1 MSNSDSDGA
10 LATIARAS
18 RLSPADAG
26 AALRVADARAIIART
41 VETFP
46 GRVALSVSFGGASG
60 MALLDLAMSVD
71 PSIRVFFVD
80 TELLFPETY
89 ALVRRAEERYGIA
102 IEAVTPRLTVAE
114 QNVERGDALWS
125 RDPDACCDLRKVEP
139 LRRYL
144 ADVDAWMTGIRR
156 EQSSTRTVL
165 PISAWNES
173 NTVVKVAPLADWTR
187 DDVWAYIAEHDVP
200 VNTLLHEGYQSIGCT
215 HCTVRT
221 APGENERAGRWAG
234 FTKTECGIHV
244 G

>member
-1 MSNSDSDGA
+1 MANSDSNGA

-18 RLSPADAG
+18 RLSPDAG
-26 AALRVADARAIIART
+26 AAQRIAEARAVIART

-60 MALLDLAMSVD
+60 MVLLDLAMQVD
-71 PSIRVFFVD
+71 RTIRVFFVD

-89 ALVRRAEERYGIA
+89 ALVRRVEERYGIA
-102 IEAVTPRLTVAE
+102 VEAVTPRLTVAE
-114 QNVERGDALWS
+114 QNAERGDALWS
-125 RDPDACCDLRKVEP
+125 RDPDACCDARKVEP

-144 ADVDAWMTGIRR
+144 ADVDAWMTGVRR
-156 EQSSTRTVL
+156 TQSSTRSAL
-165 PISAWNES
+165 PIMAWNDA

-187 DDVWAYIAEHDVP
+187 DDVWAYVAEHDVP

-215 HCTVRT
+215 HCTARV
-221 APGENERAGRWAG
+221 AAGDDERAGRWAG
-234 FTKTECGIHV
+234 FAKTECGIHA

>member
-18 RLSPADAG
+18 RLSPAE
-26 AALRVADARAIIART
+26 ADARAIIART

-60 MALLDLAMSVD
+60 MVLLDLAMQID
-71 PSIRVFFVD
+71 RSIRVFFVD

-89 ALVRRAEERYGIA
+89 ALVQRVEQRYGISV
-102 IEAVTPRLTVAE
+102 EAVTPRQTVAE
-114 QNVERGDALWS
+114 QNAAHGDALWS
-125 RDPDACCDLRKVEP
+125 RDPDACCGLRKVEP

-144 ADVDAWMTGIRR
+144 ADVDAWMTGVRR
-156 EQSSTRTVL
+156 EQSATRAWL
-165 PISAWNES
+165 PISAWNEA
-173 NTVVKVAPLADWTR
+173 NRVVKIAPLADWTR
-187 DDVWAYIAEHDVP
+187 AEVWAYVAEHDVP
-200 VNTLLHEGYQSIGCT
+200 VNTLLHDGYQSLGCT

-221 APGENERAGRWAG
+221 APGDDERAGRWAG
-234 FTKTECGIHV
+234 FAKTECGIHA

>member
-18 RLSPADAG
+18 RFSPAAGG
-26 AALRVADARAIIART
+26 AAHRVAEARAVIART

-60 MALLDLAMSVD
+60 MALLDLAMQVD
-71 PSIRVFFVD
+71 RSIRVFFVD

-89 ALVRRAEERYGIA
+89 ALVRRVEERYGIA
-102 IEAVTPRLTVAE
+102 VEAVTPRLTVAE
-114 QNVERGDALWS
+114 QNAERGDALWS

-144 ADVDAWMTGIRR
+144 ADVDAWMTGLRR
-156 EQSSTRTVL
+156 EQSSTRAAL
-165 PISAWNES
+165 PITAWNEA
-173 NTVVKVAPLADWTR
+173 NTVVKVAPLADWTNE
-187 DDVWAYIAEHDVP
+187 DVWAYVAEHDVP
-200 VNTLLHEGYQSIGCT
+200 VNTLLHEGYRSLGCT

-221 APGENERAGRWAG
+221 AAGDDERAGRWAG
-234 FTKTECGIHV
+234 FAKTECGIHV